1 MVRDCCTSWAKRG
14 EEALLNCDL
23 VMGQAADVKERGVEV
38 VVEVRLQMLRE
49 RAVREA
55 FMLEGDRGR
64 KEGDLETF
72 EKVTESGVELKL
84 AWGFCDVCLC
94 FCLVNSDSSR
104 HFQAKCRS
112 VFSVSR
118 LTWVMQSGLLCFG
131 FCTSLSFSASCK
143 PVCFLLAC
151 RSDGREMLVW
161 G

>member
-38 VVEVRLQMLRE
+38 VKLLQMLRE

-72 EKVTESGVELKL
+72 EKVTESGVACLELG
-84 AWGFCDVCLC
+84 GFCDVCLC

-112 VFSVSR
+112 SFSVSR
-118 LTWVMQSGLLCFG
+118 LTWVMQSELLCFG
-131 FCTSLSFSASCK
+131 FCTSLSFSASWL

-151 RSDGREMLVW
+151 RSDGREKLVW